1 MFKIKRCKHDYKPHQ
16 FARCEHDDYENTIY
30 VFQLQCMKCG
40 KKLFFLCQKSKNQ
53 MLELHD
59 FEMEKIL
66 NSSIN

>member
-16 FARCEHDDYENTIY
+16 FARCEHDDYEYTIY
-30 VFQLQCMKCG
+30 VYELQCMKCR
-40 KKLFFLCQKSKNQ
+40 KKPFFLCQKSKNQ
-53 MLELHD
+53 MLELDD